1 MLIIGSV
8 ILLFY
13 YIWKKFAD
21 LAFKYNHKKWIF
33 GALGIAVYYAGTLF
47 GGLILGLLTL
57 ILEFTIDWDN
67 DLLMSIIA
75 LPFGLATCYGTYY
88 FLEKKWEREVVVIDS
103 IYDIGKITE
112 D

>member
-1 MLIIGSV
+1 MLVGAIVII
-8 ILLFY
+8 LFY

-21 LAFKYNHKKWIF
+21 LAFRYNHKKWVF
-33 GALGIAVYYAGTLF
+33 GALGIVVYYAGTAIVGIIIGFLS
-47 GGLILGLLTL
+47 GILDFV
-57 ILEFTIDWDN
+57 INWEN

-88 FLEKKWEREVVVIDS
+88 FLEKKWEKEVVVMDS
-103 IYDIGKITE
+103 IDDIGKITE